1 MERGAEVLFNP
12 YRSLLWG
19 DGIAAYRSLF
29 SSERLYM
36 MDQGYVENQNMI
48 RSEAVSFIAELE
60 REFPDAFVPYMAMT
74 YFDRFI
80 SRHEIPEVLL
90 SSEEN
95 KTLFLICCLTLAAKL
110 RSNNF
115 RLSTFL
121 HERTCYFASRDVL
134 RMELHICRILNW
146 RLRTLTP
153 IFFAEYFIELLHL
166 PPDSPSP
173 RLSVHQLIVKSQ
185 ADITFTA
192 YRPSAVA
199 ASAVLIVCTKMF
211 PALDHEFVFGNH
223 SSGFLNRKLAQLCEG
238 LTVTVAGEASRSADR
253 PNTQG
258 TPSSADRPDTQRNP
272 GSAGEASSS
281 HGTDPHVAEQ
291 AEVEMAGRSAMEPAV
306 GEGAA
311 EAEENEKDLVQ
322 ALDEPMAFKL
332 EWVANNDTQEANLGD
347 VAVKFT
353 QKLND
358 FVKNVSDCCTIL

>member
-1 MERGAEVLFNP
+1 METGAEVLYNP

-19 DGIAAYRSLF
+19 DGMAAFRSLMCV
-29 SSERLYM
+29 ERQYM
-36 MDQGYVENQNMI
+36 MEEGYVENQNLI
-48 RSEAVSFIAELE
+48 RSEAVSFIAQLE
-60 REFPDAFVPYMAMT
+60 SEFSDAFVPYMAMT
-74 YFDRFI
+74 YFDRLI
-80 SRHEIPEVLL
+80 SRHEIPQVLL

-110 RSNNF
+110 RTNNF
-115 RLSTFL
+115 KLSTFL
-121 HERTCYFASRDVL
+121 HERTCYFSARDVL

-166 PPDSPSP
+166 PPDIPSP

-192 YRPSAVA
+192 YRPSTVA
-199 ASAVLIVCTKMF
+199 SSAVLIVCTKMF
-211 PALDHEFVFGNH
+211 PALAHDFIFGYH
-223 SSGFLNRKLAQLCEG
+223 SAGFLNRKLALLCEG
-238 LTVTVAGEASRSADR
+238 LNISEAPR
-253 PNTQG
+253 P
-258 TPSSADRPDTQRNP
+258 ADRPDTRRTP

-291 AEVEMAGRSAMEPAV
+291 AEVEMARRSRMEPAV
-306 GEGAA
+306 SEGGA

-332 EWVANNDTQEANLGD
+332 EWAANNEGANLGD

-358 FVKNVSDCCTIL
+358 LVKNVSPCCTIL